1 MPPSNMPRSDF
12 VRLRHMLDAARE
24 AQEFGAGHTGHDLAL
39 DRMRSLAIVRCIEII
54 GEAASKIGPET
65 RTAHPEI
72 PWIDIV
78 GMRNRLIHAYFDVD
92 AERVCDTITNDLPPL
107 ISALERLIAREG

>member
-1 MPPSNMPRSDF
+1 
-12 VRLRHMLDAARE
+12 MLDSARE
-24 AQEFGAGHTGHDLAL
+24 ALEFGAGRASHDLAL

-78 GMRNRLIHAYFDVD
+78 GMRNRLVHAYFDID
-92 AERVCDTITNDLPPL
+92 LERVRDTIAIDLPPL
-107 ISALERLIAREG
+107 VQALEQILAERVR